1 MSNAVCVMCVLS
13 VNSYKERVPRRFSH
27 QGILQF
33 LQVNISFNIVPKE
46 LKTPPIAKIQKSLE
60 SICIFHDVVFT
71 QRPVLLWQT
80 VNNDVTNNRKP
91 KGHQIL

>member
-1 MSNAVCVMCVLS
+1 MFFNVK
-13 VNSYKERVPRRFSH
+13 SYKERAARRFSY

-33 LQVNISFNIVPKE
+33 LQVNISYNIAPKE
-46 LKTPPIAKIQKSLE
+46 LKTSPIAKIQESLE

-80 VNNDVTNNRKP
+80 VNNDATNNRKP
-91 KGHQIL
+91 KGHQILW